1 MPTYTLPYTTAQ
13 TPDEY
18 RGYVQALWQLQQMR
32 YEINWRFYTG
42 EAWLEL
48 DTRNAKRDQGE
59 PPRKYRLGVNDI
71 ALACNMH
78 AQLLFGEVRDNSDPL
93 VSFKAK
99 ARKGRPVGDAAI
111 GQAQDFLDELWGESS
126 SRKLQLQAGVSSQVT
141 GGVFWRVRYAL
152 DRASAFDLYPFKFEP
167 VHADYVFPVFS
178 STGKLSEVFVRY
190 QLSREAARAEWG
202 VWSNDWPEMVE
213 YREHWT
219 SAQGGLAG
227 TLSIHVGVEGNWKEV
242 KAERNPFGF
251 VPFVY
256 IPHVLSN
263 GFFGIPLAEWAGAVD
278 LSEEY
283 NGRLANIGDIVRQN
297 SYPFGVL
304 RNHPTG
310 KLKPPFRMWKDG
322 PTVMDLGPGMPG
334 EQGPELDWFDPS
346 EVTAGTMTY
355 LDTLKKELRM
365 AMAIP
370 PVAMG
375 EDEGSQR
382 SSLTLITRMFPM
394 KSHVLTERWLW
405 TSAMVDLNRMALQM
419 GKIKRIDGL
428 EELDVARIGITPNWA
443 PMLPR
448 DRAELVNELVQRAG
462 VGHVHPEDALEQYED
477 TPVGEVEETYQRIR
491 EHQEWQ
497 AELGKQE
504 MDGVPV
510 EPVSQTKPS
519 STRSK
524 RKR

>member
-1 MPTYTLPYTTAQ
+1 MPMSIYTLPYTTAQ

-18 RGYVQALWQLQQMR
+18 RGYVQALWQLQRVR
-32 YEINWRFYTG
+32 YEINWGLYTG

-48 DTRNAKRDQGE
+48 DTRNAKRDQSE
-59 PPRKYRLGVNDI
+59 LPRKYRLGVNDI

-99 ARKGRPVGDAAI
+99 GRKGQQASDAML
-111 GQAQDFLDELWGESS
+111 GHAQDFLDELWGESS
-126 SRKLQLQAGVSSQVT
+126 SRKLQFQSGISSQVT
-141 GGVFWRVRYAL
+141 GGTFWRVRYAPH
-152 DRASAFDLYPFKFEP
+152 RGNPFDLYPFKFEP
-167 VHADYVFPVFS
+167 ILADYMFPVFAS
-178 STGKLSEVFVRY
+178 GSDRMNEVFVRY
-190 QLSREAARAEWG
+190 QISREAAHSEWG
-202 VWSNDWPEMVE
+202 AWSKDWPDLVE

-219 SAQGGLAG
+219 RELL
-227 TLSIHVGVEGNWKEV
+227 TIHVGVEGLWREV
-242 KAERNPFGF
+242 RVERNPFGF

-256 IPHVLSN
+256 IPHLLSN

-278 LSEEY
+278 LAEEY
-283 NGRLANIGDIVRQN
+283 NSRLANTGDIVRQN

-304 RNHPTG
+304 KNHPTG

-322 PTVMDLGPGMPG
+322 PTVMDLGPGLPG
-334 EQGPELDWFDPS
+334 ERAPELDWFDPS
-346 EVTAGTMTY
+346 EVTGGTMTY

-382 SSLTLITRMFPM
+382 SSLTLITRMFPV

-405 TSAMVDLNRMALQM
+405 TSAMIDLNRMALQM
-419 GKIKRIDGL
+419 AKIKRIEGL
-428 EELDVARIGITPNWA
+428 EDLNVAGIGITPNWA

-462 VGHVHPEDALEQYED
+462 VGHVHPADALEQYED
-477 TPVGEVEETYQRIR
+477 TPLGEVEETYARIR
-491 EHQEWQ
+491 EHQEW
-497 AELGKQE
+497 AADLTRQE
-504 MDGVPV
+504 VENVPAQ
-510 EPVSQTKPS
+510 PVSQEQSP
-519 STRSK
+519 RSK
-524 RKR
+524 NKR